1 MKIVIFLVSCLLGL
15 NSTRGHEDGHHNG
28 FNKVPH
34 NDNKMLED
42 MSEDVAEQDYEDENN
57 STWHAYTFNNTH
69 VMRDE
74 NHPLLSL
81 KRTDPHSMELIIR
94 PQNPKTI
101 TMIRLLYERVPRNK
115 APLMLHLDDPVV
127 ELFKFKPR
135 NGAAMPK
142 TLSDLPMGKYI
153 VCGEA
158 RIESQVHQSNCFET
172 LIERLEPDTLQVGV
186 QVIIVVS
193 IVLVIFVIFYA
204 ILYQMCK
211 KNRCSKKSMDF
222 E

>member
-1 MKIVIFLVSCLLGL
+1 
-15 NSTRGHEDGHHNG
+15 
-28 FNKVPH
+28 
-34 NDNKMLED
+34 
-42 MSEDVAEQDYEDENN
+42 
-57 STWHAYTFNNTH
+57 
-69 VMRDE
+69 MRDE

-101 TMIRLLYERVPRNK
+101 TMIRFIQAFSFCFGQLVQKFCPSFALCILAKLSDYLIISHCRRTFWIFILFSSKIYFFRLLYERVPRNK

-172 LIERLEPDTLQVGV
+172 LIERLEPDSKLSINKLEILFFIVYWVNYYVILTLNVR
-186 QVIIVVS
+186 S
-193 IVLVIFVIFYA
+193 SF
-204 ILYQMCK
+204 
-211 KNRCSKKSMDF
+211 
-222 E
+222 